1 MEFYWMNSI
10 VIILIRMLMDDNWDT
25 DKNDKNRLN
34 TKILKK

>member
-25 DKNDKNRLN
+25 DKNDKNPK
-34 TKILKK
+34 KIKT